1 MPTEGVAR
9 VVSVEASSAA
19 PVPTRSGALD
29 TSPETY
35 EAEPAT
41 VRTRQVLGPV
51 DVPRARGLT
60 GSTIAGLALVAG
72 VAAIA
77 LGLWAFVTSVRE
89 EDPVFLPPTA
99 PATPD
104 DRTIALL
111 SKPSTKR
118 VPLDGSKGRIV
129 LAVGGGGGQALLVV
143 DGLARAPRGKTYEAF
158 VLRPRATAPAVA
170 AVFSGWETV
179 VPLSVGVRRGS
190 ILVVTLERAGGVK
203 APTQTPLYV
212 AQLM

>member
-1 MPTEGVAR
+1 VPTGGVAT
-9 VVSVEASSAA
+9 VVSVEASPAA
-19 PVPTRSGALD
+19 PVPARSGALD

-41 VRTRQVLGPV
+41 VRTRPVLGPV
-51 DVPRARGLT
+51 DVPPAGGLS
-60 GSTIAGLALVAG
+60 GSTIAGFALVAG

-99 PATPD
+99 PATQD
-104 DRTIALL
+104 ERTIALL

-118 VPLDGSKGRIV
+118 VPLDGSRGRIV
-129 LAVGGGGGQALLVV
+129 LAVGGGGQALLVV
-143 DGLARAPRGKTYEAF
+143 DGLARAPHGMTYEAF

-170 AVFSGWETV
+170 AVFSGRETV
-179 VPLSVGVRRGS
+179 VPLSVGVRPGS

>member
-19 PVPTRSGALD
+19 PVPRRSGPLG
-29 TSPETY
+29 TSSDTY

-41 VRTRQVLGPV
+41 IRTRTLMGPV
-51 DVPRARGLT
+51 DVPPGRGIS
-60 GSTIAGLALVAG
+60 GATIAGLALVAG

-118 VPLDGSKGRIV
+118 VPLEGSRGRLV
-129 LAVGGGGGQALLVV
+129 LAVGGGGNALLVV

-170 AVFSGWETV
+170 AVFSGKETV